1 MTLPTAWIV
10 DVDGTLALHTHRNP
24 YNWMDAAAD
33 QPNEPVVMAVQALAA
48 HPNVDAIIAISGRPE
63 QARPLTEKWLDAHD
77 IPFDALLLRADG
89 DNRADEVVKEDA
101 FRALVTPR
109 YSILGVVDDRTKV
122 VRMWRRLGL
131 ICLQVAEGDF

>member
-109 YSILGVVDDRTKV
+109 YSVLGVVDDRTKV

>member
-1 MTLPTAWIV
+1 
-10 DVDGTLALHTHRNP
+10 
-24 YNWMDAAAD
+24 
-33 QPNEPVVMAVQALAA
+33 MAVQALAA

-109 YSILGVVDDRTKV
+109 YSVLGVVDDRTKV

>member
-1 MTLPTAWIV
+1 MTFPTAWIV
-10 DVDGTLALHTHRNP
+10 DVDGTLALNAHRNP
-24 YNWMDAAAD
+24 YNWKDAAAD

-89 DNRADEVVKEDA
+89 DNRADAVVKEDA
-101 FRALVTPR
+101 FRALVAPR
-109 YSILGVVDDRTKV
+109 YSVLGVVDDRTKV